1 MILRLIRNRNVEKIT
16 RHWLV
21 LKEHIDSLKR
31 QLSDKHFITER
42 LLANLQHHSHN
53 TSLSSGDQISIK
65 NPQKN
70 IDLVCAKVDN
80 STLLITEITESI
92 EKSTEEFKTDKRII
106 GNNANGKNIVSKN
119 IE

>member
-1 MILRLIRNRNVEKIT
+1 M
-16 RHWLV
+16 
-21 LKEHIDSLKR
+21 KEHIDSLKR

-65 NPQKN
+65 NPPKN

>member
-31 QLSDKHFITER
+31 QLSDKHFIIEW

-65 NPQKN
+65 NPKKV
-70 IDLVCAKVDN
+70 DLVCAKVDN